1 MLQSG
6 PAMLVDGEQL
16 PIAGKPSRLN
26 YLQDGRL
33 LFTEKVVGGQR
44 LVCDG
49 DPGPTFMRLAGLAT
63 AGSHYGVFG
72 KHSKGMTLH
81 IDGEEIGQWK
91 AAGDLVMDASGN
103 YAFWASMA
111 GKPVGDPEVKTKLK
125 GEQVLFLNSEP
136 LAYGARLSA
145 PAMGPNGVVAY
156 LEEAG
161 SEWRVWKAGEVV
173 GEHDRALAP
182 KFSAD
187 GKRLAWPARTAGR
200 WGLCIDGEIHGDHDE
215 VTAFAVSAAGYAYA
229 AREDKECFVVTDTGR
244 LGPFTSVSTIQVTSD
259 GGFVFVA
266 STSEGKVVSL
276 NGELIGPFEKVG
288 RVGQLGDVVGFRA
301 GPKGAERLYRGTTP
315 SERTFEILS
324 NPVWAEGSLVAFG
337 LAEGEVHRVML

>member
-6 PAMLVDGEQL
+6 PALLVDGEHM
-16 PIAGKPSRLN
+16 PVAGKPSRLN

-72 KHSKGMTLH
+72 KNKEGMTLH
-81 IDGEEIGQWK
+81 INGEEIGQWK
-91 AAGDLVMDASGN
+91 DAGDLVVDASGN
-103 YAFWASMA
+103 YAFCAFVA
-111 GKPVGDPEVKTKLK
+111 GKPGVEAKLWGKEVLY
-125 GEQVLFLNSEP
+125 LNGEP
-136 LAYGARLSA
+136 LAFGESVKA
-145 PAMGPNGVVAY
+145 PALGPNAVVAH
-156 LEEAG
+156 LEAG
-161 SEWRVWKAGEVV
+161 SEWKVWKAGELV
-173 GEHDRALAP
+173 GQHERALGP

-187 GKRLAWPARTAGR
+187 GSRLAWPARTEGR
-200 WGLCIDGEIHGDHDE
+200 WGLCIDGEIHGAHDE
-215 VTAFAVSAAGYAYA
+215 VSAFAVSAAGYAYA
-229 AREDKECFVVTDTGR
+229 AREGTECFVVTDSGR
-244 LGPFTSVSTIQVTSD
+244 FGPFTKVSTIQVTSN

-276 NGELIGPFEKVG
+276 NGELLGPFEKVG
-288 RVGQLGDVVGFRA
+288 RIGQLGDVVGFRA
-301 GPKGAERLYRGTTP
+301 GPKGAERLYSGLTA
-315 SERTFEILS
+315 SERSYEILS

-337 LAEGEVHRVML
+337 LADGEVHRVTL